1 MAAPPSLLLSLRNVY
16 ETLAISA
23 PTVVEAWRGT
33 LSREGCDARL
43 AGWGHRVVA
52 NLAMDVRVRGREH
65 VVAGRTYVL
74 MSNHQS
80 HYDVPV
86 VYHVLGG
93 NIRMVAKKE
102 LFGLPVFGHALA
114 DAGFVPVDRS
124 NRASAIASL
133 AAARAHLDAGTH
145 IWIAPEGTRSLTGE
159 LERFKKGGFVL
170 AVDAHAPILPITIQG
185 TRDALRARGS
195 RSRPNARVDVT
206 IHPAVETDAFRDA
219 SGVVTKEARE
229 RLVETVRSA
238 IASGLRPR
246 DGATP

>member
-1 MAAPPSLLLSLRNVY
+1 MPDPPSLLLSLRNVL

-23 PTVVEAWRGT
+23 PTVLEAWRGT
-33 LSREGCDARL
+33 ISREGCDARL
-43 AGWGHRVVA
+43 AGWGARVVA
-52 NLAMDVRVRGREH
+52 NLALDLHVRGRENLEP
-65 VVAGRTYVL
+65 GRTYVL

-93 NIRMVAKKE
+93 KIRMVAKKE
-102 LFGLPVFGHALA
+102 LFRLPVFGQALG
-114 DAGFVPVDRS
+114 DSGFVPVDRG

-145 IWIAPEGTRSLTGE
+145 IWIAPEGTRSLDGE
-159 LERFKKGGFVL
+159 LNRFKKGGFVL
-170 AVDAHAPILPITIQG
+170 AIDAHAPILPITLRG

-195 RSRPNARVDVT
+195 RSRKHARVDVV
-206 IHPAVETDAFRDA
+206 IHPAIETEAYRDA

-229 RLVETVRSA
+229 RLVAAVRAA
-238 IASGLRPR
+238 IASGLSEAR
-246 DGATP
+246 T